1 MILLKY
7 VLSHFSLNLML
18 ILNFPQNVLKSIK
31 RLFSSFFWGEM
42 DGKFKKHCIAW
53 KTLCKPIEE
62 GEIGI
67 RELEDIQTSL
77 HMKYAWK
84 VLTSQDIWASFFH
97 AKYVGD
103 KHVSLL

>member
-42 DGKFKKHCIAW
+42 DGKFKKHCIA
-53 KTLCKPIEE
+53 
-62 GEIGI
+62 
-67 RELEDIQTSL
+67 
-77 HMKYAWK
+77 
-84 VLTSQDIWASFFH
+84 
-97 AKYVGD
+97 
-103 KHVSLL
+103 